1 MKMHKIKIFAASTDH
16 WMSEME
22 DQIND
27 FIKENGIVDF
37 DIKITCSDY
46 MVIAVLK
53 YCREITLNPDVV
65 EYFM

>member
-1 MKMHKIKIFAASTDH
+1 MYKVKIFAESTDH
-16 WMSEME
+16 WVEEME

-27 FIKENGIVDF
+27 FIKRNGIVDF

-53 YCREITLNPDVV
+53 YCQNVTLNPDVV

>member
-1 MKMHKIKIFAASTDH
+1 MYKVKIFAESTDQ
-16 WMSEME
+16 WPDSME
-22 DQIND
+22 DKINI

-46 MVIAVLK
+46 MVIAILK
-53 YCREITLNPDVV
+53 YCKNITLNSDVV